1 MEGRAASGALTT
13 RGAVA
18 RKQRARHECGC
29 PVCLPPRPQV
39 PAFTHALFT
48 HAVIRLRTRARAAH
62 MRAAA
67 KRSLSLRLP
76 SSCGLA
82 REGEATRCHERRRRS
97 VRIEGGKPGLPH
109 LGVTC
114 GRSRRASRRGQ
125 RAPRTPPRAA
135 PAMSVSWPVSS
146 APKGHEKIK
155 HESVKNF
162 GKTPKRSFP
171 RQSGGRP
178 RTHSVP
184 RRGRLRAMLSVADS
198 FAGGM
203 TSQVACAMSPPA
215 PAQQRPYAR
224 THSQARMSSS
234 LARPASSAS
243 VCWKRCDVSA
253 HECGSPACRIPK
265 RLLSMVILAARHA

>member
-1 MEGRAASGALTT
+1 MAACCPAKYERASARHAARQGTLTDDMEGRAASGALTT

-29 PVCLPPRPQV
+29 PVCLPPRSQV

-48 HAVIRLRTRARAAH
+48 HAARAAH

-82 REGEATRCHERRRRS
+82 REGEANRCHERRRRS

-135 PAMSVSWPVSS
+135 PAMSVSWPVSTS
-146 APKGHEKIK
+146 RKVTKKKIFLLK
-155 HESVKNF
+155 HNF
-162 GKTPKRSFP
+162 RERIERRIDP
-171 RQSGGRP
+171 RQDSEGGRERP
-178 RTHSVP
+178 ACH
-184 RRGRLRAMLSVADS
+184 A
-198 FAGGM
+198 AGGF
-203 TSQVACAMSPPA
+203 S
-215 PAQQRPYAR
+215 
-224 THSQARMSSS
+224 
-234 LARPASSAS
+234 
-243 VCWKRCDVSA
+243 RCF
-253 HECGSPACRIPK
+253 PCRIVLP
-265 RLLSMVILAARHA
+265 VG